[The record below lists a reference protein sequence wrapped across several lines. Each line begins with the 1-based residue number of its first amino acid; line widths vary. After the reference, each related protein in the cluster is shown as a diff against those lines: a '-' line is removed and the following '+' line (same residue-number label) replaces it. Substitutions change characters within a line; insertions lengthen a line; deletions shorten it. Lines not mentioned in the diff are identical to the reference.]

1 MTDSQ
6 AINSSV
12 LAEYLDVLKQMQA
25 SLDVHDYKHHTQ
37 GYLIRAMEMQLS
49 SLIPNCDALRALVAE
64 QEQAEGEPAPQF
76 AVGDTVSGSY
86 ENTERLLTISEWRD
100 GYWKMA
106 DGSWWKESGLT
117 LISKA
122 VKP

>member
-25 SLDVHDYKHHTQ
+25 SLDVHDYTHHTE
-37 GYLIRAMEMQLS
+37 GYFIRAMDTQLS

-64 QEQAEGEPAPQF
+64 QEQSSAGEAISR
-76 AVGDTVSGSY
+76 AVDTLDEYANLQVTSSFLGAY
-86 ENTERLLTISEWRD
+86 KGEDLTIIR
-100 GYWKMA
+100 
-106 DGSWWKESGLT
+106 
-117 LISKA
+117 KA
-122 VKP
+122 NT

>member
-25 SLDVHDYKHHTQ
+25 SLQAHAVHSDYKSTQ
-37 GYLIRAMEMQLS
+37 AYLARAMDTQLS

-64 QEQAEGEPAPQF
+64 QEQSSAGEAISR
-76 AVGDTVSGSY
+76 AVDTLDEYANLQVTSSFLGAY
-86 ENTERLLTISEWRD
+86 KGEDLTIIR
-100 GYWKMA
+100 
-106 DGSWWKESGLT
+106 
-117 LISKA
+117 KA
-122 VKP
+122 NT